1 MNELTVDKRIEVSVI
16 ASKAVTAVMR
26 MFGVTT
32 DRLKETAVTHSC
44 KVKIRP
50 GDIIYITGPSGSGKS
65 VILRELEKQIPDCE
79 RINLD
84 QIPLHTDKAVID
96 CFDDKLTCLQRLK
109 MLSTAGLSDVF
120 CTINRPSRL
129 SEGEKYR
136 FRLAVALAAK
146 KNVIFADEFCSSLD
160 SVTASVISYRIR
172 KYAKKH
178 NVTFMLA
185 GVRNDMLADLAADVV
200 VNKEF
205 NGAAKVVYRL

>member
-1 MNELTVDKRIEVSVI
+1 MNELTVDKRIEISVV

-65 VILRELEKQIPDCE
+65 VILRELERQIPDCE

-96 CFDDKLTCLQRLK
+96 CFDDKLTCLVGRRSIQACAR
-109 MLSTAGLSDVF
+109 
-120 CTINRPSRL
+120 
-129 SEGEKYR
+129 
-136 FRLAVALAAK
+136 
-146 KNVIFADEFCSSLD
+146 
-160 SVTASVISYRIR
+160 
-172 KYAKKH
+172 
-178 NVTFMLA
+178 
-185 GVRNDMLADLAADVV
+185 
-200 VNKEF
+200 
-205 NGAAKVVYRL
+205 